1 VIEGVEQNHVAINTE
16 AHSLHTDRNVG
27 QRVVLEGGLRTF
39 VDSGGHDIL
48 RDADYTATNFT
59 RQDEGS
65 VFGSVQ
71 RYSHTNAFRPYGGS
85 YVLESKSY
93 AGLFDDKDWGVSNV
107 DSSATLTSNPY
118 QDYGDYDT
126 DTVKN
131 NEEDSSVKFLM
142 RPIRTLDAKHV
153 EMYRVNNSLHSSS
166 PQYIQNYLFATSG
179 GKYGIFT
186 YETTSGRAATG
197 NLTAGR
203 SIPDG
208 NGPYL
213 PIFVF
218 DTTGA
223 FTAPLSYGPKLPGT
237 GTTAFDSTSLSST
250 VSRVV
255 ISENTLQHHRA
266 DAPRRR
272 QENDTDE
279 DLKRS
284 DYSVKARF
292 SQSLHGKGHKGD
304 VSFSITDHSGDGA

>member
-1 VIEGVEQNHVAINTE
+1 
-16 AHSLHTDRNVG
+16 
-27 QRVVLEGGLRTF
+27 
-39 VDSGGHDIL
+39 
-48 RDADYTATNFT
+48 
-59 RQDEGS
+59 
-65 VFGSVQ
+65 
-71 RYSHTNAFRPYGGS
+71 
-85 YVLESKSY
+85 
-93 AGLFDDKDWGVSNV
+93 
-107 DSSATLTSNPY
+107 
-118 QDYGDYDT
+118 
-126 DTVKN
+126 
-131 NEEDSSVKFLM
+131 
-142 RPIRTLDAKHV
+142 
-153 EMYRVNNSLHSSS
+153 VNNSLHSSS

-197 NLTAGR
+197 NLTTGR

-272 QENDTDE
+272 QEDDTDE

-304 VSFSITDHSGDGA
+304 VSFSVTDHSGDGA